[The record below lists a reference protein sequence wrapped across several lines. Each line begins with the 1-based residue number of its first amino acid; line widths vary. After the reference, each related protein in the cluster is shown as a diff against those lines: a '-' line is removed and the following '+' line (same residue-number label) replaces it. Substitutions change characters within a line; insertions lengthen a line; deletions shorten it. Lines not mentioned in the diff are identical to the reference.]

1 MKILIIMLNGLML
14 AWLMIMSPIMDAAA
28 VKHATSGIQELMK
41 AGAVDHDALLRFQ
54 EMNKNEFQG
63 IGVQFIGRWLTRK
76 QTHSELLI
84 IPPGCVLMH
93 NGLYLI
99 GVMMKRRPNESE
111 QTGGG

>member
-54 EMNKNEFQG
+54 
-63 IGVQFIGRWLTRK
+63 VIGRWLTRK